1 MQHTL
6 KYEERICG
14 GMRSPIEVLRILNKQ
29 AENPE
34 YKFLR
39 LYRNLYNPEFY
50 LLAYRNIYA
59 NKGSMTPGINGDTL
73 DGLSETRIQRIID
86 SLKDSSYQPSPAR
99 REYIEKKNST
109 KKRPLGISAADDKLV
124 QEVIRLILESIYEST
139 FSDNSHGFR
148 PQRSCHTALKEISK
162 TFSGVK
168 WFIEGDIQACF
179 DSFDHTI
186 LINILRKRIAD
197 EAFIGLICKF
207 LKAGYMENWEY
218 HHTYSGIAQGS
229 GFSPILANVYLNE
242 LDKHIEILKAKF
254 TANNSEKRN
263 RNSEYTKIG
272 HQIEDLRRRY
282 KKDWEE
288 VDSEERDRRAKEI
301 RQLRSKLR
309 TMPKTVPGDPE
320 FKGLQYTRYA
330 DDFIIGIIGSKEDAR
345 NIVRDIA
352 EFLKEELGLTLSL
365 EKTLITYSHDKARFL
380 GYDITTSW
388 TDQGTKRGIH
398 KGKKPNGIVQLLV
411 PHEAW
416 ESKMRQYGVIRVIKD
431 KITEKEHW
439 RIMGRTDLYRCDDI
453 VILMKY
459 NAEIRGLYNYYSLAR
474 NASTLG
480 NFASYMKYSMFKTF
494 ASKYRTTVNKI
505 KDRYFYKGKFCVEY
519 ETKKGPKKMFIFD
532 GPFEC
537 KMKPFQSKTPWIEQ
551 VEVMPAYKKYV
562 RANSIVTRIKKR
574 RCELCGEYTTEPEIH
589 QVKKL
594 KELKGETDWE
604 KKMLEI
610 RRKTLIVCPD
620 CHKRIHAD
628 KLT

>member
-1 MQHTL
+1 
-6 KYEERICG
+6 
-14 GMRSPIEVLRILNKQ
+14 MRSPIEVLRILNKQ

-59 NKGSMTPGINGDTL
+59 NEGSMTPGINGDTV
-73 DGLSETRIQRIID
+73 DGMSEKRIQNIID
-86 SLKDSSYQPSPAR
+86 SMRNSSYQPLPAR

-109 KKRPLGISAADDKLV
+109 KKRPLGISAANDKLV
-124 QEVIRLILESIYEST
+124 QEVIRMILESIYEPI

-168 WFIEGDIQACF
+168 WFIEGDIKACF

-186 LINILRKRIAD
+186 LVNILRKRIAD

-229 GFSPILANVYLNE
+229 GFSPVLANVYLNE
-242 LDKHIEILKAKF
+242 LDTHIDGLKAKM
-254 TANNSEKRN
+254 TENNSEKRN
-263 RNSEYTKIG
+263 KNPKYTEVE
-272 HQIEDLRRRY
+272 HQIQGLIRQY
-282 KKDWEE
+282 SKDWEE
-288 VDSEERDRRAKEI
+288 IDEEEKQRRAKEI
-301 RQLRSKLR
+301 KQLRSKLR
-309 TMPKTVPGDPE
+309 TMSTYVLGDPE

-330 DDFIIGIIGSKEDAR
+330 DDFIIGIIGSKEEAR
-345 NIVRDIA
+345 SIVNDIA
-352 EFLKEELGLTLSL
+352 EFLKDKLGLTLSL
-365 EKTLITYSHDKARFL
+365 EKTLITYAHDKARFL

-388 TDQGTKRGIH
+388 TMQGTKRGIH

-411 PHEAW
+411 PHDAW
-416 ESKMRQYGVIRVIKD
+416 ESKLRQYDVIRVIKD
-431 KITEKEHW
+431 SNTGKEHW
-439 RIMGRTDLYRCDDI
+439 RIKERSKLFRISDI
-453 VILMKY
+453 AILMKY
-459 NAEIRGLYNYYSLAR
+459 NSEVRGLYNYYALAR
-474 NASTLG
+474 NASTLSR
-480 NFASYMKYSMFKTF
+480 FASYMRYSMYKTF
-494 ASKYRTTVNKI
+494 AAKYKTTVNKI
-505 KDRYFYKGKFCVEY
+505 KTRYFHNGKFCVEY
-519 ETKKGPKKMFIFD
+519 ETKKGPKKMYVFD

-537 KMKPFQSKTPWIEQ
+537 KMKPFQSKTPWMDQ
-551 VEVMPAYKKYV
+551 VEVMPTYRKYERSNNIAV
-562 RANSIVTRIKKR
+562 RIKKR
-574 RCELCGEYTTEPEIH
+574 RCELCGAYTTEPEVH

-594 KELKGETDWE
+594 KDLKGEADWE

-610 RRKTLIVCPD
+610 RRKTLVVCPD
-620 CHKRIHAD
+620 CHQRIHAS